1 MLRRIQKALTSNTT
15 LLLLA
20 CCGAELS
27 ASPAYSQLAY
37 EGIRQDV
44 EYKIYI
50 YAKETAGNLRW
61 RFQTKTVGYNPFTKE
76 KMKPFYS
83 DWQTADCAS
92 STVDGKKVSAIAQSS
107 ADVGLAE
114 ILRTV
119 CGYPR

>member
-1 MLRRIQKALTSNTT
+1 MLRRILKTLTGKST
-15 LLLLA
+15 LVLLA

-27 ASPAYSQLAY
+27 ARPACSQLAY
-37 EGIRQDV
+37 QEIRQDV

-50 YAKETAGNLRW
+50 YAKESAGALRW
-61 RFQTKTVGYNPFTKE
+61 RFQTKTVGHNPFTKE

-83 DWQTADCAS
+83 DWQTADCAN
-92 STVDGKKVSAIAQSS
+92 STVDGRIVAAIAQSG

>member
-1 MLRRIQKALTSNTT
+1 MLRRLRKALTGKTT
-15 LLLLA
+15 IVLLA

-27 ASPAYSQLAY
+27 ARPACSQLAY
-37 EGIRQDV
+37 QGIRQDV

-50 YAKETAGNLRW
+50 YAKEPAGTLRW
-61 RFQTKTVGYNPFTKE
+61 RFQTKTVGYNPLTKV

-83 DWQTADCAS
+83 DWQTADCAD
-92 STVDGKKVSAIAQSS
+92 STVGGKKVSAIAQSS

-119 CGYPR
+119 CGYPH